1 MGMALK
7 PTAPAEFPSDNFL
20 FIENLSPAR
29 YSPRSCGCCGE
40 QKIRTPSSRLQGT
53 GLLLA
58 RGRERQPQ
66 ACIRAH
72 PDAATAAPAPVV
84 RKGTSDPR
92 GYPTPWR
99 KHRSS
104 FCFFL
109 PFEKWPC
116 LLIQSLHP
124 RTTLFFC
131 YTSRQRTYVTN
142 AIAIFR
148 RCLSFSF
155 TEPAAKLP
163 FTWQLLMKSERFCK
177 LVLGCF
183 HFPINCPPAI
193 IKIQVSQSQPFPLQP
208 LGRRRRK
215 KKIPNFFMQRIINV
229 WNDPPKATMQH
240 ATVSCIQRRARQG
253 RKKFHD
259 TSIRQ
264 TGGWV
269 WIDHMA
275 SFCLEMYCELIFC
288 KIPSRTELISKQ

>member
-29 YSPRSCGCCGE
+29 YSLRSCGCCGE
-40 QKIRTPSSRLQGT
+40 HKIRTPSSRLQGT
-53 GLLLA
+53 GLPLA
-58 RGRERQPQ
+58 QGRERQPQ
-66 ACIRAH
+66 ACIHAH

-99 KHRSS
+99 KHCSP

-109 PFEKWPC
+109 PFEKCPC

-148 RCLSFSF
+148 RCLSFGF

-163 FTWQLLMKSERFCK
+163 FTRQLLMKSERFCK

-183 HFPINCPPAI
+183 HCPINCPPAI

-208 LGRRRRK
+208 LGRRRREK
-215 KKIPNFFMQRIINV
+215 KKKVPNFFMQRIINV
-229 WNDPPKATMQH
+229 
-240 ATVSCIQRRARQG
+240 
-253 RKKFHD
+253 
-259 TSIRQ
+259 
-264 TGGWV
+264 
-269 WIDHMA
+269 
-275 SFCLEMYCELIFC
+275 
-288 KIPSRTELISKQ
+288 

>member
-29 YSPRSCGCCGE
+29 YSLRSCGCCGE
-40 QKIRTPSSRLQGT
+40 HKIRTPSSRLQGT
-53 GLLLA
+53 GLPLA
-58 RGRERQPQ
+58 QGRERQPQ
-66 ACIRAH
+66 ACIHAH

-99 KHRSS
+99 KHCSP

-109 PFEKWPC
+109 PFEKCPC

-148 RCLSFSF
+148 RCLSFGF

-163 FTWQLLMKSERFCK
+163 FTRQLLMKSERFCK

-183 HFPINCPPAI
+183 HCPINCPPAI

-208 LGRRRRK
+208 LGRRRREK
-215 KKIPNFFMQRIINV
+215 KKKVPNFFMQRIINV
-229 WNDPPKATMQH
+229 WNGPPKATMQH
-240 ATVSCIQRRARQG
+240 ATVSIFKEEPDKEEKNSMIRTLDRQVDG
-253 RKKFHD
+253 F
-259 TSIRQ
+259 
-264 TGGWV
+264 G
-269 WIDHMA
+269 
-275 SFCLEMYCELIFC
+275 
-288 KIPSRTELISKQ
+288 